1 MILSE
6 LVVVVLT
13 LSKTRGTLRK
23 AFRHSSGS
31 ATLMTVLLRNGILCF
46 ILPII
51 MTSVVWALDEY
62 SSQRVIL
69 QLVEYIGQFGDA
81 LTLIVTSRFLLDLS
95 ELAARAELNAIGSTS
110 LGGLTLTVDL
120 TPSLSKV
127 PSVLFE
133 SDVDM
138 GNPSEEPV

>member
-1 MILSE
+1 MSLFLYVRRIEVAADSSLPRPS
-6 LVVVVLT
+6 LT
-13 LSKTRGTLRK
+13 S
-23 AFRHSSGS
+23 
-31 ATLMTVLLRNGILCF
+31 
-46 ILPII
+46 
-51 MTSVVWALDEY
+51 
-62 SSQRVIL
+62 
-69 QLVEYIGQFGDA
+69 
-81 LTLIVTSRFLLDLS
+81 IVTSRFLLDLS